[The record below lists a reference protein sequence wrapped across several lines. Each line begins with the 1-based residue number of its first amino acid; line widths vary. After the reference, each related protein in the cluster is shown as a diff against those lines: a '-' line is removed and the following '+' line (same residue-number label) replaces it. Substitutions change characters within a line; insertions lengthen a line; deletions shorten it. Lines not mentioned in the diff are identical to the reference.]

1 MVNSASIGAISIR
14 DKNQID
20 MTFLLP
26 ISAFIFGLMAA
37 QFKFAEQLKKILS
50 SLLARLFIPVVIIYN
65 MVFYQAGS
73 FALILFSFTAS
84 VLLFYVFAYSSKD
97 RLQALCSSYSNIGWL
112 GFPFAIALFGDQV
125 SAAMIALYIG
135 GSLFG
140 NIWAVAAVSEGP
152 TDYVATL
159 RKVVKSPPVLAL
171 LIALIL
177 WGIGCQSLEGN
188 LVLEWSYDVAKFG
201 MSFAGMCI
209 LGMWLRHT
217 RVHVADLIF
226 STRALIVKMLFGILI
241 CTLTYYFI
249 PIPNIEFLLPVLFL
263 LFCLPPA
270 ANIVALETHYQGT
283 GVSARYIAAGTMVS
297 CLVII
302 MYGIL
307 LHVKSALI

>member
-1 MVNSASIGAISIR
+1 
-14 DKNQID
+14 
-20 MTFLLP
+20 MTFILP
-26 ISAFIFGLMAA
+26 LSAFIFGLLLA
-37 QFKFAEQLKKILS
+37 QFQLAEKCKKVLS

-73 FALILFSFTAS
+73 FALILFSFLS
-84 VLLFYVFAYSSKD
+84 SIILFYLFAYYSKD
-97 RLQALCSSYSNIGWL
+97 RLQALCFSYSNIGWL
-112 GFPFAIALFGDQV
+112 GFPFAIALFGEQV

-152 TDYVATL
+152 TNHLATL
-159 RKVVKSPPVLAL
+159 HKVIKSPPVLAL
-171 LIALIL
+171 LIAFIL
-177 WGIGCQSLEGN
+177 WLLGVQGLEGN
-188 LVLEWSYDVAKFG
+188 MLLEGIYEIAKFG

-217 RVHVADLIF
+217 RVHFADLLL
-226 STRALIVKMLFGILI
+226 STRTLMLKLLCGVLI
-241 CTLTYYFI
+241 CAMTYYLI
-249 PIPNIEFLLPVLFL
+249 PIPQLKLLLPVLFF

-283 GVSARYIAAGTMVS
+283 GISARYIAAGTMVS

-302 MYGIL
+302 VYGIL

>member
-1 MVNSASIGAISIR
+1 
-14 DKNQID
+14 
-20 MTFLLP
+20 MTFILP
-26 ISAFIFGLMAA
+26 RSAFIFGLLLA
-37 QFKFAEQLKKILS
+37 QFKLAEKCKKVLS

-73 FALILFSFTAS
+73 FALILFSFLS
-84 VLLFYVFAYSSKD
+84 SIILFYLFAYYSKD
-97 RLQALCSSYSNIGWL
+97 RLQALCFSYSNIGWL
-112 GFPFAIALFGDQV
+112 GFPFAIALFGEQV

-152 TDYVATL
+152 ANHLATL
-159 RKVVKSPPVLAL
+159 HKVIKSPPVLAL
-171 LIALIL
+171 LIAFIL
-177 WGIGCQSLEGN
+177 WLLGVQRLEGN
-188 LVLEWSYDVAKFG
+188 MLLEGIYEIAKFG

-217 RVHVADLIF
+217 RVHFVDLLLI
-226 STRALIVKMLFGILI
+226 TRTLMLKLLCGVLI
-241 CTLTYYFI
+241 CAMTYYLI
-249 PIPNIEFLLPVLFL
+249 PIPQLKLLLPVLFF

-283 GVSARYIAAGTMVS
+283 GISARYIAAGTMVS
-297 CLVII
+297 CLAII
-302 MYGIL
+302 LYGIL